1 LSRDTR
7 WEAGMTE
14 VRGMRGARRPR
25 KLVVPDVAGLALS
38 DAQIVLEQVG
48 FAPATPRYTLSY
60 EEVGTVVSQ
69 QPARGLLVDSTT
81 PIELAVSM
89 PSWMRYLPQIYQVSS
104 DESNAFS
111 LNFLWIFQQIHD
123 SVKSRIDNVHTLFQ
137 AADAPPEF
145 LGWLASWIALQLED
159 DWDEVKRRKW
169 LRFAPTLYSIRGTKR
184 ALEQL
189 LEVYVGV
196 KPTIYENEWPEGA
209 FRVEVSSVIGE
220 SSTILPPMSLTNCFV
235 VELPLSPSEVSEEQL
250 IRIHRVIR
258 AEKPAHT
265 NYFLRFESTAAMDEW
280 GPFMTIGEA
289 SVGDDD

>member
-1 LSRDTR
+1 
-7 WEAGMTE
+7 MNE
-14 VRGMRGARRPR
+14 VRGVRGARRPR
-25 KLVVPDVAGLALS
+25 KLVVPDVAGLALA
-38 DAQIVLEQVG
+38 DAQIVLDQAG

-60 EEVGTVVSQ
+60 EPEGTVVAQ
-69 QPARGLLVDSTT
+69 QPMRGLLVDSTMQ
-81 PIELAVSM
+81 IELGVSM
-89 PSWMRYLPQIYQVSS
+89 PSWIRFMPQIYQVSS
-104 DESNAFS
+104 DDNNAFNLS
-111 LNFLWIFQQIHD
+111 FLWIFQQIHD
-123 SVKSRIDNVHTLFQ
+123 SVKNRIDSVHRLMQ
-137 AADAPPEF
+137 PADAPPEF

-159 DWDEVKRRKW
+159 DWDEVKRRRW
-169 LRFAPTLYSIRGTKR
+169 LRFSPTLYNIRGTRR

-196 KPTIYENEWPEGA
+196 RPTIYENEWPEGA

-265 NYFLRFESTAAMDEW
+265 NYYLRFESAAAMDEW
-280 GPFMTIGEA
+280 GPFMTIGEVG
-289 SVGDDD
+289 VGDE